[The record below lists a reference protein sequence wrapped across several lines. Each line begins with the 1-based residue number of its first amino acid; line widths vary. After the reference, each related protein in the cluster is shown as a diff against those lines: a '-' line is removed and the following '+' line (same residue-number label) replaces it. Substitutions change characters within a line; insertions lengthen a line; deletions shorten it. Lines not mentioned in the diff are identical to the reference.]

1 MRRASAFALALS
13 MCGLATQAWAQP
25 PTNGSPPTA
34 RAGENEADT
43 AEPIAPEGT
52 LLAPLNAF
60 ELQFLFGYQQPFGE
74 LSDTVDMS
82 DVGGPGFTGG
92 GALAWRI
99 NPHFA
104 AVGYGG
110 WGHWF
115 GGDQLNDGKSFGG
128 TGGVAASFHM
138 QPYQRVDP
146 VLQLGA
152 GYRLFFVAPGDERDN
167 HMFHGFQALKVDLAI
182 DIRINED
189 FALGPLLSAD
199 VNVLPWDL
207 NTTTGSSSSLDDP
220 GINTFF
226 FAGVAGRHDLLGSR
240 VAKGQEVAA
249 TPLGSAASR

>member
-1 MRRASAFALALS
+1 V
-13 MCGLATQAWAQP
+13 P
-25 PTNGSPPTA
+25 PPRES
-34 RAGENEADT
+34 EADT
-43 AEPIAPEGT
+43 AEPIPPEGT
-52 LLAPLNAF
+52 LLAPRNAF
-60 ELQFLFGYQQPFGE
+60 ELQFLFGYVQPFGE
-74 LSDTVDMS
+74 LTDTVDMS
-82 DVGGPGFTGG
+82 ELAGPGFTGG

-110 WGHWF
+110 WGHWT
-115 GGDQLNDGKSFGG
+115 GADELNDGKAFGG

-207 NTTTGSSSSLDDP
+207 NTTTGNNTSLDEP

-226 FAGVAGRHDLLGSR
+226 FAGVAGRHDLLGTR
-240 VAKGQEVAA
+240 VAKGHDVVASSA
-249 TPLGSAASR
+249 GSSAARR